1 VTYVAPN
8 KSHMNRREFIAL
20 IGGAAA
26 AWPLAARAQQGER
39 VRSRHASRM
48 VAMPDSFTD
57 ANRLEEDGDI
67 VRPTALI
74 S

>member
-1 VTYVAPN
+1 MV
-8 KSHMNRREFIAL
+8 SHIERRKFL
-20 IGGAAA
+20 GTLGGAA